1 MLKKLFSK
9 SETLESLI
17 NKSRH
22 FGESYKV
29 IGQVIPSGNT
39 FKHDGLDIS
48 FLRAAVF
55 LCVNIYPGEDDYH
68 KVWESEEYNND
79 DDALNVLKSEC
90 RRISRLVNRRIEI
103 ISYDYEANKHIPIEI
118 FNENHRAYLLAITN
132 A

>member
-9 SETLESLI
+9 SETLECLI

-22 FGESYKV
+22 FDASFKI
-29 IGQVIPSGNT
+29 IGQVIPSGDT
-39 FKHDGLDIS
+39 FKHDDMDIS

-68 KVWESEEYNND
+68 KVWESEQYDNE
-79 DDALNVLKSEC
+79 DDALNVLKAEC
-90 RRISRLVNRRIEI
+90 RRISGVVNRRIEI
-103 ISYDYEANKHIPIEI
+103 ISYDYETNKHIPIET